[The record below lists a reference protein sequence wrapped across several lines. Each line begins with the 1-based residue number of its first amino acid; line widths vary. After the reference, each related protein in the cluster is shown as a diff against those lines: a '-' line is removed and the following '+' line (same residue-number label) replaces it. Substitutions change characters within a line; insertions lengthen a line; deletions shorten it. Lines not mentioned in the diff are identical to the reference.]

1 MPEYK
6 IWLDA
11 PTLSIH
17 ATIQNLGEAIREK
30 DGVFAIRLL
39 DEHSIRLS
47 QDECKLPVSKH
58 LDENFVY
65 VPDTAAGSLISMGII
80 SATKPFQGV
89 EIRYEGL
96 FTDRPLTASQLGPI
110 FVSALLAEEK
120 GRAIRTVTKFARAHI
135 DEKDSRA

>member
-17 ATIQNLGEAIREK
+17 AAIQNLGHAIREK

-39 DEHSIRLS
+39 DEHLTPLS

-65 VPDTAAGSLISMGII
+65 VPETPAGSLISMGII
-80 SATKPFQGV
+80 SATKPFQGA

-96 FTDRPLTASQLGPI
+96 FTDQPLTASQLGPI
-110 FVSALLAEEK
+110 FFSALVAEQK
-120 GRAIRTVTKFARAHI
+120 GRVNRTVTRLVRAYS